1 MIPAPLGVKPRTVIE
16 AVVARRLGP
25 ALALLAGAILSLC
38 ALADAQVQNDHRIV
52 PWERVGPVELGM
64 SAAELFGVMGR
75 PTYTMRGALD
85 RAVDV
90 YTWKDDLSVTL
101 KKDASYVTQI
111 CALNPAYRTAEGV
124 HPGSTDQSVAAL
136 LEQPQSSKVHKAW
149 WRQSYTDLYWRGLMI
164 SIPLTGFD
172 TNHLVRIVCVNK
184 SS

>member
-1 MIPAPLGVKPRTVIE
+1 MFDSRNRRGSETRKITALVLALAAAATLPLGER
-16 AVVARRLGP
+16 
-25 ALALLAGAILSLC
+25 
-38 ALADAQVQNDHRIV
+38 ADAQAQNDHRIV

-75 PTYTMRGALD
+75 PSFTTRGALD
-85 RAVDV
+85 RGVDV
-90 YTWKDDLSVTL
+90 YTWKDNLAVTI
-101 KKDASYVTQI
+101 KKDGSYVTQI
-111 CALNPAYRTAEGV
+111 CALNPAYATAEGV
-124 HPGSTDQSVAAL
+124 HPGATDQSVAAL
-136 LEQPQSSKVHKAW
+136 LGQPESSKVHKAW